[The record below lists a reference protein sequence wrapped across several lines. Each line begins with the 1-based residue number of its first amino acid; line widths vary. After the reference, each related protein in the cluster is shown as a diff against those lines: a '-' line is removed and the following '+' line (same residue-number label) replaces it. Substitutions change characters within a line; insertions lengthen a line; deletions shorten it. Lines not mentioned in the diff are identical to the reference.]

1 MGRPRDEGTERWA
14 TVTEAAEA
22 LGITQQAIY
31 NRIKAETIPYEH
43 HIEEGKPSYRIDR
56 AWVRAEAARKR
67 KGLPATVNDAQ
78 ERTLDILTAV
88 EGLGERFIKE
98 LKSGD
103 AEITGAIQEQVRQ
116 VVPRLDALAG
126 LLEKALEN
134 QSRVMG
140 NIEEMRNNQSEQYKQ
155 IREATARS
163 EEAER
168 RAQEA
173 DQREREYQQENLEL
187 NRELRDLV
195 KDAREAA
202 EAARRDREEASQP
215 ERRSWLRRMF
225 GD

>member
-1 MGRPRDEGTERWA
+1 MGRPRESGSERWA

-31 NRIKAETIPYEH
+31 NRIKAETIPYEQ

-56 AWVRAEAARKR
+56 AWVNAEVARKR
-67 KGLPATVNDAQ
+67 KGMPATVNDAQ

-88 EGLGERFIKE
+88 QSLGEHFIEE

-103 AEITGAIQEQVRQ
+103 AKITGAIQEQVRQ

-126 LLEKALEN
+126 FLEKTLEN
-134 QSRVMG
+134 QTKVMG
-140 NIEEMRNNQSEQYKQ
+140 NLEEMRNNQSELYKQ
-155 IREATARS
+155 IREATARA
-163 EEAER
+163 EEANR

-173 DQREREYQQENLEL
+173 DLREREYQQENLEL
-187 NRELRDLV
+187 QRELRDLV
-195 KDAREAA
+195 KDARETAGV
-202 EAARRDREEASQP
+202 ARRDREGAGQP
-215 ERRSWLRRMF
+215 ERRSWWRRMF